1 MQADA
6 RSDADNTIDT
16 AQSGPTLRAAREQ
29 QQLSVDDVAHSLHL
43 SRELILALE
52 AGDFE
57 ALGPPVF
64 VRGYL
69 RNYARLL
76 GLPQHGVLAGFPA
89 ADVEPEEFRTMSLK
103 TELKPGVNL
112 YGWLLWS
119 SIGLILL
126 IAAIV
131 LLIVMQDSTV
141 ERAAVGN
148 SVVATEGAADQKVVS
163 VIANSPVAGD
173 VAASNEAELQSAVD
187 PAIPASDSNDE
198 AGAATD
204 ASADP
209 QAALAANAE
218 PPPASL
224 PDNSAADAASE
235 STVAPAAPI
244 PVVPVEVASAATP
257 AEGTVALTLTFS
269 DECWVEIA
277 DSRRSLLY
285 GLEKAGAVVNL
296 NGVPPFKLFLGNRQA
311 VQIALAG
318 KPYTIPAGAPDA
330 GNTARFTI
338 EEVQLQ

>member
-1 MQADA
+1 MQADP
-6 RSDADNTIDT
+6 RSDADSAVDA
-16 AQSGPTLRAAREQ
+16 AQSGVASGPTLRAAREQ
-29 QQLSVDDVAHSLHL
+29 QQLSVDDVAQSLHL

-52 AGDFE
+52 AGNFE

-131 LLIVMQDSTV
+131 LLMTVQDSTA
-141 ERAAVGN
+141 ERAAVG
-148 SVVATEGAADQKVVS
+148 SSVATEGAADQKVVS
-163 VIANSPVAGD
+163 IIAKSSVADD
-173 VAASNEAELQSAVD
+173 VAASNEAELQAPVA
-187 PAIPASDSNDE
+187 PAIQ
-198 AGAATD
+198 
-204 ASADP
+204 ASASTDG
-209 QAALAANAE
+209 
-218 PPPASL
+218 
-224 PDNSAADAASE
+224 ADAASDA
-235 STVAPAAPI
+235 TVAPVELM
-244 PVVPVEVASAATP
+244 PVAP
-257 AEGTVALTLTFS
+257 AEAPAVATSAEGAVTLTLDFS

-285 GLEKAGAVVNL
+285 GLEKAGAAVKL

-311 VQIALAG
+311 VQIELGG
-318 KPYTIPAGAPDA
+318 KPYRIPDGPPDA

-338 EEVQLQ
+338 EEVQSQ